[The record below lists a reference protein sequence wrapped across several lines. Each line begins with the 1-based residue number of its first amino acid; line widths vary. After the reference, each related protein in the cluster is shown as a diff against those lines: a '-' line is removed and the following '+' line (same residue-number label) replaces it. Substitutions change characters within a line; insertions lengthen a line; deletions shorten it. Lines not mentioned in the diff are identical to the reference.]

1 MTEPLQF
8 RWALRRHP
16 TQPGLID
23 LHVQEIAG
31 DRGIVMS
38 VTSRTEA
45 REALPYLR
53 GEVARR
59 KDRFVAGPCAD
70 GLWYGA
76 EILEE
81 DREDG

>member
-1 MTEPLQF
+1 MLQF

-38 VTSRTEA
+38 VTSRAEA

-53 GEVARR
+53 GEVVRR
-59 KDRFVAGPCAD
+59 IALVGRPVRTFDPS
-70 GLWYGA
+70 
-76 EILEE
+76 E
-81 DREDG
+81 DDEDEWALNGEV